1 MNWDYLQPVTIRF
14 GKGRVKEI
22 KEIARSLDC
31 KRGILVAGP
40 FFFKSGLAEKIMS
53 WARLRKIKI
62 NPCQDT

>member
-22 KEIARSLDC
+22 KEIASSLDC

-40 FFFKSGLAEKIMS
+40 FF
-53 WARLRKIKI
+53 LRVVLLKR
-62 NPCQDT
+62 

>member
-1 MNWDYLQPVTIRF
+1 MKNIATNKRGNIMNWDYLQPVTIRF

-40 FFFKSGLAEKIMS
+40 FF
-53 WARLRKIKI
+53 
-62 NPCQDT
+62 